1 MFNRVPQPPVNPARR
16 DVEHHDFWPGSIVT
30 LIGIVFVL
38 GGAQHLTSVDTVEG
52 STASEVQLM
61 KAFSSGGLQY
71 PDQQPLPPPPVK
83 PDDAALQA
91 EVLERWARDQARAT
105 KPTWKVRV
113 DTGAKTPCP
122 T

>member
-16 DVEHHDFWPGSIVT
+16 DVEHHDFWPGSIMT
-30 LIGIVFVL
+30 LIGIVLVL

-83 PDDAALQA
+83 PDDAALRA

-105 KPTWKVRV
+105 TPTWKVRV